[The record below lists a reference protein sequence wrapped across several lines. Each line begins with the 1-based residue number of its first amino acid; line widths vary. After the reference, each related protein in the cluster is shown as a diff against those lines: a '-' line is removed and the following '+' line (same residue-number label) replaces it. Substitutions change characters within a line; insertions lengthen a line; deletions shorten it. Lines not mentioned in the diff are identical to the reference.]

1 MLFSCLIGE
10 AHLASPEDQKHHV
23 ESPLQDQSSSFWSVD
38 PGWDQTRLG
47 ELFFDQVAEL
57 EKVISGESC
66 KGTVLEKSW
75 AANGE
80 LTSGMQENVEDS
92 VGLVEMR
99 DHDEHVDPSSCSFPL
114 TGRCDIQG
122 QSESPRVQNFE
133 QGTFHDSISLPSGEA
148 ALFDE
153 SQGSPSSVESC
164 CSDEA
169 SQKRIRNNQA
179 SRKFRRVRKERHKTL
194 FARASKLE
202 QENQSLKLQVNQ
214 MMREVIALR
223 SMLPKNII
231 HI

>member
-1 MLFSCLIGE
+1 MFSCLIGD
-10 AHLASPEDQKHHV
+10 AHLASPEDQEHHV
-23 ESPLQDQSSSFWSVD
+23 ESPLQDQTSNFWSVD

-80 LTSGMQENVEDS
+80 LTSSMQENVEDS
-92 VGLVEMR
+92 VGLVEMG
-99 DHDEHVDPSSCSFPL
+99 DDDEHVDPSSCSFPV

-122 QSESPRVQNFE
+122 QNKSPYVQNFD
-133 QGTFHDSISLPSGEA
+133 QGTFHQSTSLPSGEA

-153 SQGSPSSVESC
+153 SQGSPSSVESS

-202 QENQSLKLQVNQ
+202 KENQSLKLQVNH